1 MFLHDDEIER
11 LITCPKQIRKKPRR
25 NMAREGLHLRNDFDC
40 EEVGGPGLF
49 HVFMRQHAEFPE
61 NFSIGLNYSPERG
74 GDSQCL
80 FRCNGPHG
88 EQLTFPNT
96 PAHHFTHHIHRASEE
111 AFAAGLR
118 AESRAKVTEEYATFE
133 EAFVYFVNTCS
144 ILYVD
149 KYFPFLKAE
158 RERQLRLFEEEDE

>member
-11 LITCPKQIRKKPRR
+11 LITCPKQICKKPRR
-25 NMAREGLHLRNDFDC
+25 NMAREGRHLRNDFDC

-61 NFSIGLNYSPERG
+61 NFSIGLNYSPEPG

-80 FRCNGPHG
+80 FRCNGPH
-88 EQLTFPNT
+88 
-96 PAHHFTHHIHRASEE
+96 
-111 AFAAGLR
+111 
-118 AESRAKVTEEYATFE
+118 E